1 MKKNKILAR
10 IGTEYFPLEIEDIF
24 DDPYMEA
31 CTRAI
36 EYKCKTSDKVS
47 IPPCIIASLDRQNA
61 KTHVYNTYN
70 VLINA
75 GFHKFAENLRVRFMN
90 DSGIDLQKEPAKS
103 KF

>member
-1 MKKNKILAR
+1 MKRTR
-10 IGTEYFPLEIEDIF
+10 IIVRLSSEYFTMDIEDMF

-36 EYKCKTSDKVS
+36 EFKCKTSDKLS
-47 IPPCIIASLDRQNA
+47 APPCITALLDRKGA

-75 GFHKFAENLRVRFMN
+75 GLHTFAENLRVRFMN
-90 DSGIDLQKEPAKS
+90 DSGIDLKQEPLKS
-103 KF
+103 K